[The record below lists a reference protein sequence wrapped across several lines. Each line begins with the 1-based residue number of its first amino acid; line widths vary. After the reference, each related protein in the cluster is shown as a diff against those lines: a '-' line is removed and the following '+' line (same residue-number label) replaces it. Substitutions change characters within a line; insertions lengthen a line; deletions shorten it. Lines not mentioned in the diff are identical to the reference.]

1 MQESTDRQF
10 NHLINQIN
18 EQNIKWE
25 YFTKEIE
32 TIKKNHIEIL
42 EMKTSVKE
50 IKNELMS
57 PGQQH

>member
-32 TIKKNHIEIL
+32 TIKKNQIEIL